1 MQSPRVLL
9 TNDDGIDAP
18 GIEALYRELRTVADV
33 TVIAPDENQSGM
45 GRTRN
50 GAVTLRDHEWGYRL
64 AGTPAD
70 CVAFGL
76 GGSDAEF
83 DAVVSGIN
91 DSPNLGNYVVGR
103 SGTVG
108 AGIEAS
114 FLGTPAIAVSAYHSE
129 DFHCHPGEAY
139 DFTRPAVVARNLLER
154 VWETAVFDDVDLLN
168 VNAPVD
174 VDAPS
179 LRLTHVLADYA
190 QSVEDV
196 VVEDDPAADGGSADG
211 GPDDES
217 EVTDRDVRLVDQT
230 WPHVVGFGNPMP
242 GIDEHRERYPANS
255 DRRAIVDGSVSVS
268 PLSMTHE
275 YVETPALDAVVDSV
289 ASSLTE

>member
-1 MQSPRVLL
+1 MQTPRVLL

-18 GIEALYRELRTVADV
+18 GIEALYRELDAVADV

-50 GAVTLRDHEWGYRL
+50 GAVTLRVHEWGYRL

-76 GGSDAEF
+76 GGGLDAEF
-83 DAVVSGIN
+83 DVVVSGIN

-114 FLGTPAIAVSAYHSE
+114 FLGVPAIAVSAYHSE
-129 DFHCHPGEAY
+129 DFHCHPSEEY
-139 DFTRPAVVARNLLER
+139 DFTRPAVVARDLLER
-154 VWETAVFDDVDLLN
+154 VWQSEVFEDVDLLN

-174 VDAPS
+174 VDAPP

-190 QSVEDV
+190 QSVEDGA
-196 VVEDDPAADGGSADG
+196 AADGGGSTEADAAT
-211 GPDDES
+211 
-217 EVTDRDVRLVDQT
+217 TDREVRLVDQT

-242 GIDEHRERYPANS
+242 GIDAHRERYPEGS
-255 DRRAIVDGSVSVS
+255 DRRAVIDGSVSVS
-268 PLSMTHE
+268 PLSMTHD
-275 YVETPALDAVVDSV
+275 YVETPELDAVVDSV
-289 ASSLTE
+289 ESSLAE

>member
-1 MQSPRVLL
+1 MQTPRVLL

-18 GIEALYRELRTVADV
+18 GIEALYRELDAVADV

-76 GGSDAEF
+76 GGGLDTEF
-83 DAVVSGIN
+83 DIVVSGIN

-129 DFHCHPGEAY
+129 DFHCHPGEEY
-139 DFTRPAVVARNLLER
+139 EFVRPAVVARDLLEQ
-154 VWETAVFDDVDLLN
+154 VWETEVFDDVDLLN

-174 VDAPS
+174 IDAPP

-190 QSVEDV
+190 QSVE
-196 VVEDDPAADGGSADG
+196 EAEPAAADGGEPSDTVDAA
-211 GPDDES
+211 ES
-217 EVTDRDVRLVDQT
+217 ETTDREVRLVDQT

-242 GIDEHRERYPANS
+242 GIDEHRERYPEDS
-255 DRRAIVDGSVSVS
+255 DRRAVVDGAVSVS
-268 PLSMTHE
+268 PLSMTHD
-275 YVETPALDAVVDSV
+275 YVETPELDAVVESV
-289 ASSLTE
+289 ASSLAE